1 MKQTLLNRTLKATT
15 LLGICLGLTLVQPA
29 FGSGKF
35 KLLKYTDTVTSTD
48 PEEDEP
54 AKAKKSSGRNRS
66 FTSMNN
72 NAVKIYPDIIKREMH
87 VVAKDNAGKEISFFV
102 FDLQCTLIQNYKM
115 KAKDHYRV
123 SGLKKG
129 TYIYRVFTGDEET
142 ASGKFEI
149 R

>member
-1 MKQTLLNRTLKATT
+1 MKRRFLNQTLKATT
-15 LLGICLGLTLVQPA
+15 IFGICLGLSLVQPA

-35 KLLKYTDTVTSTD
+35 LRDTSTAKND
-48 PEEDEP
+48 PNEDEP
-54 AKAKKSSGRNRS
+54 AKAKKSSAKNRS

-72 NAVKIYPDIIKREMH
+72 NSVKIYPDIIKREMH
-87 VVAKDNAGKEISFFV
+87 VVAKDNDGKEISFFV
-102 FDLQCTLIQNYKM
+102 FDLQGTLIQNYKM

-129 TYIYRVFTGDEET
+129 TYLYRVFSGDEET